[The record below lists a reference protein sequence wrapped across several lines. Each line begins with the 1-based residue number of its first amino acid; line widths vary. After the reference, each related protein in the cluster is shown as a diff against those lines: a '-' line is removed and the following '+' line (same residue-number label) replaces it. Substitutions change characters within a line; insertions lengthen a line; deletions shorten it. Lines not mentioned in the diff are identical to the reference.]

1 MSFTVLLE
9 AGARLLHRNQQPSF
23 PAGDFW
29 FGETCWELAG
39 GLSKQRLFQQGQK
52 EETEPG
58 QEDKKLTS
66 ICLEER
72 EAD

>member
-1 MSFTVLLE
+1 MSFTVLPE
-9 AGARLLHRNQQPSF
+9 AGAHLLHRNQQPSF

-29 FGETCWELAG
+29 FGESCWELAG

-58 QEDKKLTS
+58 QEGKKLTS

-72 EAD
+72 ED